1 MMLCRSPL
9 FQQMDIFNNNPA
21 EEESGYTRLYRQT
34 KRLLNL
40 EVENIR
46 LLLTEKLTLLL
57 GRIAL
62 VAVVFVVCTTALI
75 FLSMSVADFLL
86 RGLAPCWTYLIIG
99 GFYVMI
105 AIAVTCFKRRLIV
118 DPIARYISRV
128 ILDPPAHTDNKMPS
142 PDTNKPTRTQE

>member
-1 MMLCRSPL
+1 
-9 FQQMDIFNNNPA
+9 MDFINNQNNSQ
-21 EEESGYTRLYRQT
+21 ESSAYARIYGEA
-34 KRLLNL
+34 KRLVSL
-40 EVENIR
+40 EIENAR

-62 VAVVFVVCTTALI
+62 VAVAFVVSSAALI

-86 RGLAPCWTYLIIG
+86 RGMEPCWTYLIIG

-105 AIAVTCFKRRLIV
+105 VIVIACFRRRLIV

-128 ILDPPAHTDNKMPS
+128 ILDPPMEKEVHATAS
-142 PDTNKPTRTQE
+142 SVVTKPANIEK

>member
-1 MMLCRSPL
+1 
-9 FQQMDIFNNNPA
+9 MDIFNNNPA
-21 EEESGYTRLYRQT
+21 EEEESGYTRLYRQT

-46 LLLTEKLTLLL
+46 LMLTEKLTLLL

-105 AIAVTCFKRRLIV
+105 AIIATCFKRRLIV

-128 ILDPPAHTDNKMPS
+128 VLDPPANTDHKMPAT
-142 PDTNKPTRTQE
+142 DTNKPTRTQE